1 MCPCLPDADLWLL
14 AMQSD
19 GGAPGLGFAPLQV
32 ETAIEAGRA
41 GKDPKGIAGAV
52 VKLAYE
58 RGSTDNISVVACLLH
73 ARPAAE

>member
-1 MCPCLPDADLWLL
+1 
-14 AMQSD
+14 MQSD
-19 GGAPGLGFAPLQV
+19 GALCSVQV